1 MKYYLFKYKTELWIV
16 KDPNV
21 VPKPRELILQTTNI
35 ELIRV
40 TAAKQ
45 QKISKTVD
53 KVQRTR
59 NKWHTDEGRARIA
72 EAKMGSKNPN
82 AKGLSDEHR
91 SKISRTM
98 RGTRRGEN
106 NPMHNRRHSFETR
119 RKMSLM
125 QSMRV
130 RKWCVEPNGTT
141 HLVDPRIF
149 SLPSGWLWG
158 RTYDPYRN
166 P

>member
-1 MKYYLFKYKTELWIV
+1 MRFYLFQHKTELWIV
-16 KDPNV
+16 KDPTI

-35 ELIRV
+35 ELIRE
-40 TAAKQ
+40 TASKQ
-45 QKISKTVD
+45 QKISKVVD
-53 KVQRTR
+53 KVTRQR
-59 NKWHTDEGRARIA
+59 NKLHTPEGREKIA
-72 EAKMGSKNPN
+72 EAKKGSKNPN

-98 RGTRRGEN
+98 KGTRRGEN
-106 NPMHNRRHSFETR
+106 NPMYNRRHSYETR

-130 RKWCVEPNGTT
+130 RRWCVEPSGKT
-141 HLVDPRIF
+141 HLVDPRSF

-158 RTYDPYRN
+158 RNYDPYK
-166 P
+166 

>member
-1 MKYYLFKYKTELWIV
+1 MRFYLFQHKTELWIV
-16 KDPNV
+16 KDPTI

-35 ELIRV
+35 ELIRA
-40 TAAKQ
+40 TASKQ
-45 QKISKTVD
+45 QKISKVVD
-53 KVQRTR
+53 KVIRQR
-59 NKWHTDEGRARIA
+59 NKWHTPEGRERIA
-72 EAKMGSKNPN
+72 EAKMGDKNPN

-98 RGTRRGEN
+98 KGTRRGEN
-106 NPMHNRRHSFETR
+106 NPMYNRRHSYETR

-130 RKWCVEPNGTT
+130 RKWCVEPSGKT
-141 HLVDPRIF
+141 HLVDPRSF

-158 RTYDPYRN
+158 RNYDPYK
-166 P
+166 

>member
-1 MKYYLFKYKTELWIV
+1 MRFYLFQHKTELWIV
-16 KDPNV
+16 KDPTI

-35 ELIRV
+35 ELIRA
-40 TAAKQ
+40 TASKQ
-45 QKISKTVD
+45 QKISKIVD
-53 KVQRTR
+53 KVLRQR
-59 NKWHTDEGRARIA
+59 NKWHTPEGRERIA
-72 EAKMGSKNPN
+72 EAKMGDKNPN

-98 RGTRRGEN
+98 KGTRRGEN
-106 NPMHNRRHSFETR
+106 NPMYNRRHSYETR

-130 RKWCVEPNGTT
+130 RKWCVEPSGKT
-141 HLVDPRIF
+141 HLVDPRSF

-158 RTYDPYRN
+158 RHYDPYK
-166 P
+166 

>member
-1 MKYYLFKYKTELWIV
+1 MRFYLFQHKTELWIV
-16 KDPNV
+16 KDPTI

-35 ELIRV
+35 ELIRA
-40 TAAKQ
+40 TASKQ
-45 QKISKTVD
+45 QKISKVVD
-53 KVQRTR
+53 KVTRQR
-59 NKWHTDEGRARIA
+59 NKWHTPEGREKIA
-72 EAKMGSKNPN
+72 EAKMGDKNPN

-98 RGTRRGEN
+98 KGTRRGEN
-106 NPMHNRRHSFETR
+106 NPMYNRRHSYETR

-130 RKWCVEPNGTT
+130 RKWCVEPSGKT
-141 HLVDPRIF
+141 HLVDPRSF

-158 RTYDPYRN
+158 RNYDPYK
-166 P
+166 

>member
-1 MKYYLFKYKTELWIV
+1 MRFYLFQHKTELWIV
-16 KDPNV
+16 KDPTI

-35 ELIRV
+35 ELIRA
-40 TAAKQ
+40 TASKQ
-45 QKISKTVD
+45 QKISKVVD
-53 KVQRTR
+53 KVTRQR
-59 NKWHTDEGRARIA
+59 NKWHTPEGREKIA
-72 EAKMGSKNPN
+72 EAKMGDKNPN

-98 RGTRRGEN
+98 KGTRRGEN
-106 NPMHNRRHSFETR
+106 NPMYNRRHSYETR

-130 RKWCVEPNGTT
+130 RKWCVEPSGKT
-141 HLVDPRIF
+141 HLVDPRSF

-158 RTYDPYRN
+158 RHYDPYK
-166 P
+166 

>member
-1 MKYYLFKYKTELWIV
+1 MRFYLFQHKTELWIV
-16 KDPNV
+16 KDPTI

-35 ELIRV
+35 ELIRA
-40 TAAKQ
+40 TASKQ
-45 QKISKTVD
+45 QKISKIVD
-53 KVQRTR
+53 KVLRQR
-59 NKWHTDEGRARIA
+59 NKWHTSEGRERIA
-72 EAKMGSKNPN
+72 EAKMGDKNPN

-98 RGTRRGEN
+98 KGTRRGEN
-106 NPMHNRRHSFETR
+106 NPMYNRRHSYETR

-130 RKWCVEPNGTT
+130 RKWCVEPSGKT
-141 HLVDPRIF
+141 HLVDPRSF

-158 RTYDPYRN
+158 RNYDPYK
-166 P
+166 

>member
-1 MKYYLFKYKTELWIV
+1 MRFYLFQHKTELWIV
-16 KDPNV
+16 KDPTI

-35 ELIRV
+35 ELIRA
-40 TAAKQ
+40 TASKQ
-45 QKISKTVD
+45 QKISTIVD
-53 KVQRTR
+53 KVLRQR
-59 NKWHTDEGRARIA
+59 NKWHTPEGRERIA
-72 EAKMGSKNPN
+72 EAKMGDKNPN

-98 RGTRRGEN
+98 KGTRRGEN
-106 NPMHNRRHSFETR
+106 NPMYNRRHSYETR

-130 RKWCVEPNGTT
+130 RRWCVEPSGKT
-141 HLVDPRIF
+141 HLVDPRSF

-158 RTYDPYRN
+158 RNYDPYK
-166 P
+166 

>member
-1 MKYYLFKYKTELWIV
+1 MRFYLFQHKTELWIV
-16 KDPNV
+16 KDPTI

-35 ELIRV
+35 ELIRA
-40 TAAKQ
+40 TASKQ
-45 QKISKTVD
+45 QKISKIVD
-53 KVQRTR
+53 KVLRQR
-59 NKWHTDEGRARIA
+59 NKWHTPEGRERIA
-72 EAKMGSKNPN
+72 EAKMGDKNPN

-98 RGTRRGEN
+98 KGTRRGEN
-106 NPMHNRRHSFETR
+106 NPMYNRRHSYETR

-130 RKWCVEPNGTT
+130 RRWCVEPSGKT
-141 HLVDPRIF
+141 HLVDPRSF

-158 RTYDPYRN
+158 RNYDPYK
-166 P
+166 